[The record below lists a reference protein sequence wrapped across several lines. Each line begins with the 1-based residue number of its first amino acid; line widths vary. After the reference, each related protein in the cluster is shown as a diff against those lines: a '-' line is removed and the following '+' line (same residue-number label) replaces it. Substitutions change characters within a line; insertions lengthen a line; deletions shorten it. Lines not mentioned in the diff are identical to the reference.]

1 MSMKTVKAQLTKLHI
16 GRCELPERR
25 DDQLRAALTLL
36 QTRNRDASTS
46 SPRVAAP
53 PTVQC
58 AAWPPRTLLGRLAA
72 VADDQHDRGAAIMRQ
87 STAFVLLAMLAASTA
102 EAQTTTTTPTT
113 TLPASSIPTSSA
125 LSVGPVATSP
135 LTLPA
140 PSGLGASQALPGTGS
155 SASAAGPARSYAPAW
170 ILCLPDAPADET
182 LTAGMELSCAP

>member
-1 MSMKTVKAQLTKLHI
+1 M
-16 GRCELPERR
+16 RR
-25 DDQLRAALTLL
+25 LAAMCDVTNVPADRVFRLL
-36 QTRNRDASTS
+36 
-46 SPRVAAP
+46 AAED
-53 PTVQC
+53 T
-58 AAWPPRTLLGRLAA
+58 ARRLAA

-170 ILCLPDAPADET
+170 ILCLPDAPAGET